1 MLQIIN
7 TETFFQL
14 TPEPAMS
21 VTPEPAMNVTP
32 EPAMSVTPEPA
43 MSVTPIPF
51 GKNQDE
57 MIEASAERKNL
68 INDNI
73 KIAKMIEDINEKKE
87 IAKTNQTESRK
98 SLARIQLPTILQ
110 EIRDR
115 VHENIYTF
123 LYENII
129 EAVKRVAINNKAKKQ
144 SKLVNETKK
153 KANEELK
160 NYKRQA
166 VEIGLRTLTERKFFL
181 ETETGKKGPFD
192 AKGIVENVAIESK
205 VDASTLN
212 GMISSLMYIPETQYR
227 LAKNKLIDY
236 SINEVVDEVLKSSKV
251 VSPRTKWLG
260 LF

>member
-21 VTPEPAMNVTP
+21 VTP

-153 KANEELK
+153 KQTRN
-160 NYKRQA
+160 
-166 VEIGLRTLTERKFFL
+166 
-181 ETETGKKGPFD
+181 
-192 AKGIVENVAIESK
+192 
-205 VDASTLN
+205 
-212 GMISSLMYIPETQYR
+212 
-227 LAKNKLIDY
+227 
-236 SINEVVDEVLKSSKV
+236 
-251 VSPRTKWLG
+251 
-260 LF
+260 